1 MRRGGTQGQPG
12 RNCHA
17 CFVAR
22 AGAAILC
29 SLPVSRC
36 GTRRT
41 ERLKTNEQENGGCS
55 CCRWSAPRT
64 DRKSTRLN
72 SSHGYISYAVFC
84 LKKKNSSTLIAIHT
98 IMMTVF

>member
-64 DRKSTRLN
+64 ARIAKARLQ
-72 SSHGYISYAVFC
+72 SPVPRSEERRVGKEGRCRWRACGGSE
-84 LKKKNSSTLIAIHT
+84 T
-98 IMMTVF
+98 